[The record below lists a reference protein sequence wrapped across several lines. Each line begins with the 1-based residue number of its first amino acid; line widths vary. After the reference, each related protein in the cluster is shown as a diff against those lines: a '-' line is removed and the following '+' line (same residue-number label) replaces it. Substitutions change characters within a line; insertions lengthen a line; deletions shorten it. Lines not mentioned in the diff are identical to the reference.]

1 MHMCED
7 KLPEHNCEQKLN
19 TDTYYSFENWLM
31 NSMFKVLDGI
41 LKEGFLTYCLKYLS
55 HVLILQQEINVY
67 YRLHLLTNG
76 IGK

>member
-1 MHMCED
+1 
-7 KLPEHNCEQKLN
+7 
-19 TDTYYSFENWLM
+19 M